1 MCWSNSFIFRW
12 KNYLQIDEVFLL
24 QGEESSAYLITIFR
38 SNKFNLQI
46 KEAFH
51 LHIEKLP
58 TDHGIICRQKKTIDQ
73 KLIAEQQIICRLK
86 KCLICRSKKY
96 VQVKGIL
103 QLKNYLQRSKKN
115 VQVKELF
122 ADWTIFCIINE
133 LFTNERIRIIS
144 I

>member
-1 MCWSNSFIFRW
+1 MCWLNSFIFRW

-24 QGEESSAYLITIFR
+24 QSEESSAYLITIFR
-38 SNKFNLQI
+38 SKKFNLQI

-58 TDHGIICRQKKTIDQ
+58 TDQRIICRQKKLSTDQ

-96 VQVKGIL
+96 VQVKGVLHL
-103 QLKNYLQRSKKN
+103 QLKNYLQI
-115 VQVKELF
+115 KEICEGER
-122 ADWTIFCIINE
+122 TICRLNNFLHYQGTIY
-133 LFTNERIRIIS
+133 
-144 I
+144 